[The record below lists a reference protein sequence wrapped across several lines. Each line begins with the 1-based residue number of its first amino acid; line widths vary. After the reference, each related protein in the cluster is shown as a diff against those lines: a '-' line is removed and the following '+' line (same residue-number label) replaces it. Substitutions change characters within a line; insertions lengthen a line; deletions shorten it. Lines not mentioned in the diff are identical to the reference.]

1 METNDGDD
9 RVESLWVRIK
19 GKANKTGFLIR
30 ICYRQPNQ
38 DEEVRKTLYR
48 QVGEVLRSIPLI
60 LIADL
65 KFPDICS
72 IYNTAQREQSRRFL
86 ECVGDKFLTQLVK
99 EPTRGSKILDLL
111 FVNKEGLV
119 GNMKFGGHLGR
130 SNQEMLDF
138 SILVEPRRGVN
149 RTATLDFWRANLS
162 LLRTMVER
170 VPWEVAL

>member
-1 METNDGDD
+1 MEINDGDD

-65 KFPDICS
+65 KFPDIYW
-72 IYNTAQREQSRRFL
+72 IYNTANREESRRFL
-86 ECVGDKFLTQLVK
+86 ERVGGNFLTQPVR
-99 EPTRGSKILDLL
+99 EPTRGSNILDLL
-111 FVNKEGLV
+111 FVNR
-119 GNMKFGGHLGR
+119 GG
-130 SNQEMLDF
+130 M
-138 SILVEPRRGVN
+138 
-149 RTATLDFWRANLS
+149 
-162 LLRTMVER
+162 
-170 VPWEVAL
+170 

>member
-65 KFPDICS
+65 NS
-72 IYNTAQREQSRRFL
+72 QTSARFIIQHKGNSP
-86 ECVGDKFLTQLVK
+86 E
-99 EPTRGSKILDLL
+99 GS
-111 FVNKEGLV
+111 
-119 GNMKFGGHLGR
+119 
-130 SNQEMLDF
+130 
-138 SILVEPRRGVN
+138 
-149 RTATLDFWRANLS
+149 
-162 LLRTMVER
+162 
-170 VPWEVAL
+170 